1 MRTYDIT
8 ILTAEPYLAP
18 ASPDWYVEQI
28 LLEDRLVRE
37 ALERRGLRVHRTD
50 WTDRAFDWSA
60 TGAVLFR
67 AVWDYTSRYDEFL
80 AFLHRVNA
88 VTTLINPLPTI
99 LWNLDKHY
107 LRDLEQRGI
116 HIPPTLYIEKGS
128 GGTLREFYERCGHRE
143 AILKPAMSAGARH
156 TYRLNGAVI
165 AEYEPLFRQLV
176 DAETMMLQPFLPS
189 VLTSG
194 EVTLVV
200 IGGRYTHAIRKTA
213 KAGDFRV
220 QDDFGGTVH
229 RYVPTQDEIAF
240 AERTV
245 SVCSPVPYYARV
257 DMLRD
262 EEGRLVVS
270 ELEAVE
276 PELWFRFHPE
286 AAERLAEVIAEA
298 APAFR
303 S

>member
-1 MRTYDIT
+1 MTAKRYDIT
-8 ILTAEPYLAP
+8 ILTAEQYLAP

-37 ALERRGLRVHRTD
+37 ALERRGLRVFRTD
-50 WTDRAFDWSA
+50 WTNGAFDWSS
-60 TGAVLFR
+60 TRAVLFR
-67 AVWDYTSRYDEFL
+67 SVWDYTSRYDEFI
-80 AFLHRVNA
+80 AFLHRIDK
-88 VTTLINPLPTI
+88 VTQLMNPLSTI

-107 LRDLEQRGI
+107 LRDLHEHGI
-116 HIPPTLYIEKGS
+116 GIPSTLYIEKGS
-128 GGTLREFYERCGHRE
+128 GWTLKESFERNGSAE

-156 TYRLNGAVI
+156 TYRLNAENL
-165 AEYEPLFRQLV
+165 AEYEQIFRQLV
-176 DAETMMLQPFLPS
+176 EAETMMMQPFLPS
-189 VLTSG
+189 VLTHG
-194 EVTLVV
+194 EVTLMV
-200 IGGRYTHAIRKTA
+200 IGGKFTHAIRKTA

-229 RYVPTQDEIAF
+229 RYVPTEEEIAF

-245 SVCSPVPYYARV
+245 SVCSPHPLYARV

-262 EEGRLVVS
+262 DDGRLVVS

-286 AAERLAEVIAEA
+286 AAERLAEVIE
-298 APAFR
+298 R
-303 S
+303 QLM

>member
-8 ILTAEPYLAP
+8 ILTAEQYLAP
-18 ASPDWYVEQI
+18 SSPDWYVEQI
-28 LLEDRLVRE
+28 LLEDRLARE

-50 WTDRAFDWSA
+50 WTNKAFDWSS
-60 TGAVLFR
+60 TRAVLFR
-67 AVWDYTSRYDEFL
+67 SVWDYTARYDEFI
-80 AFLHRVNA
+80 AFLHRING
-88 VTTLINPLPTI
+88 VTQLINPLPTI

-107 LRDLEQRGI
+107 LHDLHGRGI
-116 HIPPTLYIEKGS
+116 SIPPTLYIEKGTA
-128 GGTLREFYERCGHRE
+128 GPLREAFERISSVE

-156 TYRLNGAVI
+156 TYRLN
-165 AEYEPLFRQLV
+165 AENLAEHEQVFRQLV

-189 VLTSG
+189 VLTQG

-200 IGGRYTHAIRKTA
+200 IGGKYTHAIRKTA
-213 KAGDFRV
+213 KQGDFRV

-229 RYVPTQDEIAF
+229 RYVPTEEEIAF

-245 SVCSPVPYYARV
+245 SACSPLPLYARV
-257 DMLRD
+257 DMLQD
-262 EEGRLVVS
+262 VDGRLVVS

-286 AAERLAEVIAEA
+286 AAERLAEAIEQLL
-298 APAFR
+298 R
-303 S
+303 